1 MTKKKPAAP
10 TPSGSNA
17 SPSRASFPKAV
28 AVNLA
33 AEAARAAQES
43 QQRMWEEAV
52 KLFTNGKFADARAK
66 FQQVTAGPR
75 AEISDK
81 ARTYA
86 QMCERRMG
94 PQRPQLKT
102 AEEYFT
108 YGVER
113 LNARD
118 LEEARVHLE
127 KALKMAPAG
136 DHVFYALALCSG
148 FEGDGAAAA
157 ENLRRA
163 IEIEPGNRI
172 HARQDVEFQS
182 LAQQYPA
189 LRSLLG
195 HEARIAE

>member
-10 TPSGSNA
+10 TPSISSKA
-17 SPSRASFPKAV
+17 SKASSAKAV
-28 AVNLA
+28 AANAA
-33 AEAARAAQES
+33 AEASRAALEH
-43 QQRMWEEAV
+43 QQRKWEEAV
-52 KLFTNGKFADARAK
+52 KLFTNTKFTDARSK
-66 FQQVTAGPR
+66 FQEVAEGPR

-81 ARTYA
+81 ARAYA

-94 PQRPQLKT
+94 LQRPLLKT

-148 FEGDGAAAA
+148 FAGD
-157 ENLRRA
+157 
-163 IEIEPGNRI
+163 
-172 HARQDVEFQS
+172 
-182 LAQQYPA
+182 
-189 LRSLLG
+189 
-195 HEARIAE
+195 